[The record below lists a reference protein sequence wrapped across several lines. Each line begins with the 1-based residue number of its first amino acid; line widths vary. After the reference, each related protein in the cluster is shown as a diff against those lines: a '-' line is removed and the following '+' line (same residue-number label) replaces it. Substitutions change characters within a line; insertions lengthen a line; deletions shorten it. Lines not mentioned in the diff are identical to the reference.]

1 MTGVQTCALPI
12 CYYQDLHA
20 NAVTRIKAFLEPAL
34 IVSLTVVV
42 GFIVLAVVIPMFSM
56 YDLIQTGV

>member
-1 MTGVQTCALPI
+1 MAKVSS
-12 CYYQDLHA
+12 YYQDLHA